1 MLIKDQQLYNVQIN
15 GKALEPEKAYKM
27 AILSFSASGGDKYPD
42 LMDKPGFVD
51 TGYLDAEVM
60 KEFIEQNSPLRV
72 ADFQPEGVI
81 RQ

>member
-1 MLIKDQQLYNVQIN
+1 
-15 GKALEPEKAYKM
+15 M
-27 AILSFSASGGDKYPD
+27 AILSFSASGGDKYPN

-51 TGYLDAEVM
+51 TGYLDAEVL